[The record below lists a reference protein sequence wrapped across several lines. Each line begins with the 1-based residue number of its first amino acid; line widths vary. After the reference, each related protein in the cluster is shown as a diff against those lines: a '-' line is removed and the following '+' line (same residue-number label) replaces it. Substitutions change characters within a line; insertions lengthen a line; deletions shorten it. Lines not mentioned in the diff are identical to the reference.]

1 MVNDFVPYVYYLT
14 SITYTQKN
22 DYKYLF

>member
-1 MVNDFVPYVYYLT
+1 MVNDFVPYIYYLT